1 MARQRGPRFKVAR
14 RFGVNVCGHPKALKR
29 GPKPTKKMSEY
40 GKQLLEKQKLKAYYD
55 VLEKQF
61 TKYVED
67 ALKSQENPGEKLIW
81 RLEMRLDNIAYR
93 LGFGSSIRQARQI
106 VNHGHLLVNGKK
118 VDIPSYKVSVGD
130 TITLRE
136 KSRST
141 QLFKD
146 NFAASNVTL
155 PYLQKDIDNYSGK
168 VVSLP
173 NREDVPIEITESLI
187 VEFYS
192 K

>member
-40 GKQLLEKQKLKAYYD
+40 GKQLLEKQFA
-55 VLEKQF
+55 
-61 TKYVED
+61 KYVED
-67 ALKSQENPGEKLIW
+67 ALKSQENPGEKLIL

-146 NFAASNVTL
+146 NFASSNVTL

-173 NREDVPIEITESLI
+173 NREDIPIEITESLI

>member
-14 RFGVNVCGHPKALKR
+14 RFGVNVCGHSKALKR
-29 GPKPTKKMSEY
+29 KPKPTKKMSEY

-61 TKYVED
+61 AKYVED
-67 ALKSQENPGEKLIW
+67 ALKSQENPGEKLIL

-146 NFAASNVTL
+146 NFASSNVTL